1 MLYNAKSHH
10 YYGATFV
17 KDLYTIYNMESK
29 KTLVKKTDTDTT
41 YVIFKGTS
49 RRQEWKHNL
58 NIKLN
63 DNHIHTGFNEYA
75 QECKSEIDLVDILTK
90 SKDTCIYMCSHS
102 LGASACLILL
112 HDVFKL
118 HNDILSDLKML
129 DVVLYGCPK
138 TGDSLFIK
146 ELEKMLN
153 LHKNIHIYRYVLQND
168 IVTNYPFSKEYE
180 HIGNAIT
187 LEDEETS
194 IYDAHFIDTYIS
206 NLKKQNVD
214 TS

>member
-1 MLYNAKSHH
+1 MLYQANFHH
-10 YYGATFV
+10 YYGATLV
-17 KDLYTIYNMESK
+17 KDLYTIFNMESK
-29 KTLVKKTDTDTT
+29 KTLVKQTDTDTT
-41 YVIFKGTS
+41 YVIYKGTS
-49 RRQEWKHNL
+49 RRQEWRHNL

-90 SKDTCIYMCSHS
+90 SKDKRIYMCSHS

-118 HNDILSDLKML
+118 HNDILSGLKML

-138 TGDSLFIK
+138 TGDRLFI
-146 ELEKMLN
+146 EDLEKMLN
-153 LHKNIHIYRYVLQND
+153 LHNNIHIYRYVLQND

-180 HIGNAIT
+180 HIGNDII
-187 LEDEETS
+187 LEDEGKS